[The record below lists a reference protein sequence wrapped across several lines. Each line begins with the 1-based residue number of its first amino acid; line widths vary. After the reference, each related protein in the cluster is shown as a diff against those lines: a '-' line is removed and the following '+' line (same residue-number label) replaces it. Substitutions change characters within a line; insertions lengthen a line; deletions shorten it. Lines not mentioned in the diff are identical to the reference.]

1 MFKGWGVA
9 VCESCV
15 SLIFE
20 GDGGWTA
27 RDRFIFHIPC
37 FIRAK
42 HLNKLPQEVKSEP
55 QKKAK
60 K

>member
-1 MFKGWGVA
+1 MFTGWGVA
-9 VCESCV
+9 VCESCCELV
-15 SLIFE
+15 FE

-27 RDRFIFHIPC
+27 RDRFVFHIPC

-42 HLNKLPQEVKSEP
+42 HLNKLPEGVKSEP